1 MVYGEPVSAN
11 GVTIVPV
18 ARAVYGLGGGSGSS
32 SPQRS
37 GNGGGAGVVV
47 TPVGY
52 IELTDGG
59 SRFRPIR
66 PSVVPLVAISGL
78 VALLLL
84 RSVPK
89 LLRRRSPE

>member
-1 MVYGEPVSAN
+1 M

-47 TPVGY
+47 TPIGY
-52 IELTDGG
+52 IELTEGR

-66 PSVVPLVAISGL
+66 PSIVPLVAVSGL

-89 LLRRRSPE
+89 LLRYRSPE